1 MPLLMILLAL
11 FSAQADAATF
21 KRGDSAFTRSQKRS
35 FYYDIEITF
44 DHTPASLTHLHNS
57 GLAVAPLNKHK
68 KQLIINT
75 LQQALGRYPQA
86 VLSNH
91 IDRVIV
97 FDRIVAAGPNGR
109 INPHTMIAG
118 FVTDNARHIHL
129 ALPYFSLRNHDKMVA
144 QTFHHEFTH
153 VLMNTYPQY
162 FDERTWQALNP
173 PGFAYGKLSS
183 NNYQK
188 TLFGEG
194 FANAY
199 GQTSLAEDVATTAE
213 LLLGVTNAGNI
224 AARYPRIRAKMGM
237 LKAFFLKVDPQLS
250 SALYY

>member
-1 MPLLMILLAL
+1 MILLAL
-11 FSAQADAATF
+11 FAAQADAATF

-44 DHTPASLTHLHNS
+44 DHTPQSLTHLQNS
-57 GLAVAPLNKHK
+57 GLAVAPLDKHK

-75 LQQALGRYPQA
+75 LQRTLARYPHA
-86 VLSNH
+86 VLNKH
-91 IDRVIV
+91 LDRIII
-97 FDRIVAAGPNGR
+97 FDRIVQTGPNG
-109 INPHTMIAG
+109 IVNPHATIAG
-118 FVTDNARHIHL
+118 FVTDNARHVHL

-153 VLMNTYPQY
+153 LLMSTYPQY
-162 FDERTWQALNP
+162 FNKQAWSALNP
-173 PGFAYGKLSS
+173 TGFQYGQLSS

-188 TLFGEG
+188 TLFSEG

-199 GQTSLAEDVATTAE
+199 GQTKLEEDVATAAE
-213 LLLGVTNAGNI
+213 LLLGVTNTGNI
-224 AARYPRIRAKMGM
+224 AARYPRMRAKMDM